1 MLGIEPPCRSPPTA
15 STCCPLVAGTRCVAR
30 IQRLPAA
37 RIGEGAGVRVMES
50 PFDAAL
56 PEALWWHPAH
66 THDAGQLWLR
76 ETAVAVG
83 AQIMS

>member
-1 MLGIEPPCRSPPTA
+1 
-15 STCCPLVAGTRCVAR
+15 
-30 IQRLPAA
+30 
-37 RIGEGAGVRVMES
+37 MES